1 MARPKKQG
9 LDSFPLDV
17 NLFSGKEIR
26 TIQES
31 YGADGISLYLYL
43 LCKIYKN
50 GYYLQMDTDL
60 FRNIF
65 LDLGMDQEQVMQVL
79 GFFLEK
85 SLFDLELFQSY
96 NILTSRSIQLQF
108 QKAVKDRAK
117 KNTILIE
124 CFWLLDESETESFL
138 KVCCTPPHYSENNS
152 GLFPGKNSF
161 IPRETSSYSGNNLP
175 YSAKRAGYSWNHSG
189 FSDKNPENSKNKN
202 LNNISNTLSK
212 RAITREEKQELVL
225 EFGEQMTEEYI
236 RRTSAYHC
244 CNLETIRKWIAED
257 QKKHR
262 HNKNMFTSFP
272 QRNYSNVEMNLIEQQ
287 LLKTFK

>member
-1 MARPKKQG
+1 
-9 LDSFPLDV
+9 
-17 NLFSGKEIR
+17 
-26 TIQES
+26 
-31 YGADGISLYLYL
+31 
-43 LCKIYKN
+43 
-50 GYYLQMDTDL
+50 
-60 FRNIF
+60 
-65 LDLGMDQEQVMQVL
+65 MQVL

-175 YSAKRAGYSWNHSG
+175 YSAKKAGYSWNHSG

-212 RAITREEKQELVL
+212 RAITREEKQNLIQ
-225 EFGEQMTEEYI
+225 EFGAEITEEYI
-236 RRTSAYHC
+236 RRTSEYHC
-244 CNLETIRKWIAED
+244 CNPETIRKWITKD
-257 QKKHR
+257 QKKHKR
-262 HNKNMFTSFP
+262 NWNAFTSFP
-272 QRNYSNVEMNLIEQQ
+272 QRNYDQNVMDALERY
-287 LLKTFK
+287 LLRDDRKDTKKDINYK